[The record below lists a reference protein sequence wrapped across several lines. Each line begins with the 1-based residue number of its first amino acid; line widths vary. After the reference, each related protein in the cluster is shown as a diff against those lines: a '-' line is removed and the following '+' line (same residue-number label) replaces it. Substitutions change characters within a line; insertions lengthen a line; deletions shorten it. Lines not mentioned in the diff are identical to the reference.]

1 MAYTPALPPSFI
13 FPDEG
18 FACVCGV
25 SHAPLSLSLLPFR
38 YAVVEPPRTVDG
50 MVLSKF
56 DTIDNKVGAAV
67 SMSYSTGKPIIF
79 VGTGQKY
86 TNLRRLN
93 VDTVLEALF
102 AAD

>member
-1 MAYTPALPPSFI
+1 
-13 FPDEG
+13 
-18 FACVCGV
+18 
-25 SHAPLSLSLLPFR
+25 
-38 YAVVEPPRTVDG
+38 